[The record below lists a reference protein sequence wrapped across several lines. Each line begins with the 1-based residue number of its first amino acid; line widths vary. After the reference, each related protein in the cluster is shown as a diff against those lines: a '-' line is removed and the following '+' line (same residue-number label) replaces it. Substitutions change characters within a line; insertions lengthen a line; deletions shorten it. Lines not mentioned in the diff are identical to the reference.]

1 MSFSRHI
8 PLALMAGL
16 LLAGQAS
23 AQGPT
28 GNVAGRVVE
37 ATTEAPIVGAAVAI
51 ADRGAITDD
60 NGRFTIVDVPVGTHR
75 LTATHVAFG
84 EASRQVTV
92 RAGETSVMLLSM
104 SAQAVELSELV
115 VVGYGQ
121 QEAGDITGVVEQVT
135 PEEFNTGRIVS
146 AEELIQGKVA
156 GVQIID
162 SGEPGGG
169 VQIRIRGGTSITSS
183 NEPLFVID
191 GMPISIGGGI
201 SAGRNPL
208 NFLNPDDIESI
219 TVLKDASATA
229 IYGARGANGVVM
241 IETRGGSGLGAQGS
255 QLTYNGSISSSAV
268 AREPEMLTAD
278 QFREA
283 VEGWAAPGTEDL
295 LGSENTD
302 WRDAVQ
308 QTGIGH
314 DHSVAFAGASE
325 DLSYRLSVGYLDQEG
340 VLQGTSVERATL
352 GLNYGQNFFDN
363 RVRITTNLKG
373 SHTNDEFTP
382 GGVIGAATA
391 FAPTQPIMD
400 EASPFGGFFE
410 WETQQA
416 LNNPVAELQL
426 VIDEGTTYRSLG
438 DIEASVDVPFV
449 SGLTGTVRLGY
460 DVTKAERETFRP
472 SFLRG
477 EAEGA
482 TPGFVSRSNS
492 TQLNRLLDAYLHYGY
507 RLENLAADLDFT
519 GGYSYEDTN
528 GEFPYFEAQGL
539 SFDYLGTSGIPSAEE
554 TRQSIFVDES
564 RLISFFGRTNLSF
577 NDRYLMTLSVR
588 RDGSSKFGPS
598 ESWGLFPAAGFA
610 WRLSQEPFM
619 AGFDAISDLK
629 LRASW
634 GVNGNQAIGNY
645 LQFPSYDIGE
655 PTAQYQFGDDFVTT
669 IRPSAVDRGI
679 KWEETTSYNIGV
691 DYGFANN
698 RFTGS
703 LEYYFKETEDL
714 IFRVPVPAGTF
725 TSNFVTTNI
734 GTLEN
739 RGWEFSIDADVFRG
753 TGGGFWWT
761 AGLNAS
767 TNDNQIVDINPFASG
782 GGETILT
789 GGISGGV
796 GNSIQ
801 VLTPGVEAWSFYVYR
816 HRRDD
821 DGAPVYA
828 DLDGNQSIDDD
839 ERLLMYVDQPT
850 VPCDPDDPSQGLC
863 GDGIINQDDR
873 VPFESPAPNWMIGHT
888 SRMGFGNFDMG
899 FTLRAHIGNHVYNN
913 IASNNGHYRAL
924 SYVVA
929 PNNLHASV
937 LETGF
942 ADEQYFS
949 DYYVEDAS
957 FLRMD
962 NLTLGY
968 TLPPLGTG
976 QQVRLFGTVQ
986 NVFTRTEYR
995 GVDPLGT
1002 NNGIDNNLYPRS
1014 RTFTAGANVRF

>member
-1 MSFSRHI
+1 MSLSRHI
-8 PLALMAGL
+8 PLAVLAGL
-16 LLAGQAS
+16 LLVGQAS

-28 GNVAGRVVE
+28 GNVAGRVVT
-37 ATTEAPIVGAAVAI
+37 ATTEEPVVGAAVNI
-51 ADRGAITDD
+51 ADRGTVTDD
-60 NGRFTIVDVPVGTHR
+60 NGRFTIANVPVGTHT
-75 LTATHVAFG
+75 LTASHVAFG
-84 EASRQVTV
+84 EARRQVTV

-104 SAQAVELSELV
+104 SPEAVELSELV

-121 QEAGDITGVVEQVT
+121 QETSDITGVIEQVS
-135 PEEFNTGRIVS
+135 PEEFNTGRIVN
-146 AEELIQGKVA
+146 AAELIQGKVA

-169 VQIRIRGGTSITSS
+169 ISIRIRGGTSITSS

-191 GMPISIGGGI
+191 GMPVAVGGGI

-208 NFLNPDDIESI
+208 NFLNPDDIESMTI
-219 TVLKDASATA
+219 LKDASATA
-229 IYGARGANGVVM
+229 IYGSRGANGVVL
-241 IETRGGSGLGAQGS
+241 IETRGGSGVGAEGS
-255 QLTYNGSISSSAV
+255 QLTYNGSISTSAV
-268 AREPEMLTAD
+268 EREPDMLTAA
-278 QFREA
+278 QFRQA
-283 VEGWAAPGTEDL
+283 VADWAGPATSAL
-295 LGSENTD
+295 LGDADTD

-308 QTGIGH
+308 RNGTGH
-314 DHSVAFAGASE
+314 DHSVAFSGASG
-325 DLSYRLSVGYLDQEG
+325 DLSYRLSVGYLDQQG
-340 VLQGTSVERATL
+340 VLRGTNVERATL

-363 RVRITTNLKG
+363 QVRITTNIKG
-373 SHTNDEFTP
+373 SHTNDDFTP
-382 GGVIGAATA
+382 GGVIGGATA

-400 EASPFGGFFE
+400 DTSSYGGFFE

-416 LNNPVAELQL
+416 LNNPVAELEL
-426 VIDEGTTYRSLG
+426 VTDEGTTYRSLG
-438 DIEASVDVPFV
+438 DIEASADIPFLR
-449 SGLTGTVRLGY
+449 GLTGTVRLGY
-460 DVTKAERETFRP
+460 DVTKAEREVFRP

-492 TQLNRLLDAYLHYGY
+492 TQLNRLLDAFLYYGT
-507 RLENLAADLDFT
+507 RLDGFGADIDFT
-519 GGYSYEDTN
+519 AGYSYEDSN
-528 GEFPYFEAQGL
+528 GEFPYFEAEGL
-539 SFDYLGTSGIPSAEE
+539 SFDYLGTNGVPAAEQ
-554 TRQSIFVDES
+554 TRQSIWVDES
-564 RLISFFGRTNLSF
+564 RLIAFFGRTNVSL
-577 NDRYLMTLSVR
+577 NDRYMMTLSLR
-588 RDGSSKFGPS
+588 RDGSSKFGPD
-598 ESWGLFPAAGFA
+598 EQWGLFPSAGFA
-610 WRLSQEPFM
+610 WRVSQESFM
-619 AGFDAISDLK
+619 QDMDFLSDLK

-634 GVNGNQAIGNY
+634 GVNGNQSFGNY
-645 LQFPSYDIGE
+645 LQYPSYDIGE

-669 IRPSAVDRGI
+669 IRPTAVDRGI
-679 KWEETTSYNIGV
+679 KWEETTSYNLGI
-691 DYGFANN
+691 DYGFADN

-703 LEYYFKETEDL
+703 IEYYFKETEDL

-739 RGWEFSIDADVFRG
+739 QGFEFSIDAAVFEG
-753 TGGGFWWT
+753 EGGGFWWN
-761 AGLNAS
+761 AGFNAS
-767 TNDNQIVDINPFASG
+767 TNDNQIVEINPFGSG
-782 GGETILT
+782 SEIILV

-796 GNSIQ
+796 GNNIQ
-801 VLTPGVEAWSFYVYR
+801 VLTPGVEAYSFYVYR
-816 HRRDD
+816 HRLDA
-821 DGAPVYA
+821 DGRPVYA
-828 DLDGNQSIDDD
+828 DLDGDQSIDDA
-839 ERLLMYVDQPT
+839 ERLLMYEDVNE
-850 VPCDPDDPSQGLC
+850 
-863 GDGIINQDDR
+863 DGIINQDDR
-873 VPFESPAPNWMIGHT
+873 VPFESPAPNWIFGHT
-888 SRMGFGNFDMG
+888 SRMGFGNFDAG
-899 FTLRAHIGNHVYNN
+899 FTVRAHLGNYVYNN

-962 NLTLGY
+962 NVTLGY
-968 TLPPLGTG
+968 TLPPLAGG

-986 NVFTRTEYR
+986 NVFTLTEYR

>member
-1 MSFSRHI
+1 MSLGRHI
-8 PLALMAGL
+8 SLA
-16 LLAGQAS
+16 LLAGLFASGPLS

-28 GNVAGRVVE
+28 GNVAGRVVT
-37 ATTEAPIVGAAVAI
+37 ATTEEPVVGAAVAI
-51 ADRGAITDD
+51 ADRGTVTDS
-60 NGRFTIVDVPVGTHR
+60 NGRFTIAGVPVGTHT
-75 LTATHVAFG
+75 LTASHVAFG
-84 EASRQVTV
+84 EARRQVTV
-92 RAGETSVMLLSM
+92 RAGETSALLLSM
-104 SAQAVELSELV
+104 SPEAVELSELV

-121 QEAGDITGVVEQVT
+121 QEVSDITGVIEQVS

-169 VQIRIRGGTSITSS
+169 VQIRIRGGTSISSS

-191 GMPISIGGGI
+191 GMPIAVGGGI

-208 NFLNPDDIESI
+208 NFLNPDDIESMTI
-219 TVLKDASATA
+219 LKDASATA
-229 IYGARGANGVVM
+229 IYGSRGANGVVL
-241 IETRGGSGLGAQGS
+241 IETRGGSGLGAQGN
-255 QLTYNGSISSSAV
+255 QLTYNGSISTSAV
-268 AREPEMLTAD
+268 EREPDMLTTD
-278 QFREA
+278 QFRQA
-283 VEGWAAPGTEDL
+283 VQDWAGPGTTAL
-295 LGSENTD
+295 LGSASTD

-314 DHSVAFAGASE
+314 DHSVAFSGASG
-325 DLSYRLSVGYLDQEG
+325 DLAYRLSVGYLNQEG
-340 VLQGTSVERATL
+340 VLQGTNVERATL
-352 GLNYGQNFFDN
+352 GLNYAQNFFEN
-363 RVRITTNLKG
+363 QVRINTNIKG
-373 SHTNDEFTP
+373 AHTNDEFTP

-400 EASPFGGFFE
+400 DTSSFGGFFE

-426 VIDEGTTYRSLG
+426 VTDEGTTYRSLG
-438 DIEASVDVPFV
+438 DIEAAVDIPFLR
-449 SGLTGTVRLGY
+449 GLTGTVRLGY
-460 DVTKAERETFRP
+460 DVTKAEREIFRP

-477 EAEGA
+477 EAEGG

-492 TQLNRLLDAYLHYGY
+492 TQVNRLLDAFLYYGY
-507 RLENLAADLDFT
+507 RFDDFGADVDFT
-519 GGYSYEDTN
+519 GGYSYEDSN

-539 SFDYLGTSGIPSAEE
+539 SFDYLGTSGVPAAEE
-554 TRQSIFVDES
+554 TRTSIFVDES
-564 RLISFFGRTNLSF
+564 RLISFFGRTNVSLS
-577 NDRYLMTLSVR
+577 DRYLMTLSLR
-588 RDGSSKFGPS
+588 RDGSSKFGPD
-598 ESWGLFPAAGFA
+598 EQWGLFPSAGFA
-610 WRLSQEPFM
+610 WRVSQESFM
-619 AGFDAISDLK
+619 QDFDFLSDLK

-634 GVNGNQAIGNY
+634 GVNGNQAFANY

-655 PTAQYQFGDDFVTT
+655 PTAQYQFGDDFITT

-679 KWEETTSYNIGV
+679 KWEETTSYNLGI

-698 RFTGS
+698 RVTGS

-739 RGWEFSIDADVFRG
+739 RGWEFSIDALVIDG
-753 TGGGFWWT
+753 SDGGFWWN
-761 AGLNAS
+761 AGFNAS
-767 TNDNQIVDINPFASG
+767 TNDNQIVQINPFGSG
-782 GGETILT
+782 SEIILT

-796 GNSIQ
+796 GNNIQ
-801 VLTPGVEAWSFYVYR
+801 ILTPGVEAYSFYVYQ
-816 HRRDD
+816 HRLDA
-821 DGAPVYA
+821 DGRPIYA
-828 DLDGNQSIDDD
+828 DNDTSQSIDDA

-850 VPCDPDDPSQGLC
+850 VPCAGDPNALC
-863 GDGIINQDDR
+863 PDGIINQDDR
-873 VPFESPAPNWMIGHT
+873 VPFESPAPNWIFGHT

-899 FTLRAHIGNHVYNN
+899 FTMRAHVGNHVYNN

-924 SYVVA
+924 SYVIA

-968 TLPPLGTG
+968 TLPPLGSG

-986 NVFTRTEYR
+986 NVFTLTEYR